1 MKGDGR
7 AIPQGRNSPGI
18 AIPHALGI
26 SGIAYS
32 GISYSASRNKRNSP
46 ENLGCHYSETAIP
59 KFKTA
64 IARNSAEN
72 LAIPLFPLRGD
83 VLLGTAPLPRGL
95 AALQGGG
102 P

>member
-7 AIPQGRNSPGI
+7 AIP
-18 AIPHALGI
+18 HARGI

-32 GISYSASRNKRNSP
+32 GRGYSAPRNKRNSP

-59 KFKTA
+59 KFKNA
-64 IARNSAEN
+64 ITRNSPEN

-83 VLLGTAPLPRGL
+83 VLSGTARLPRGL
-95 AALQGGG
+95 ATLGGCG
-102 P
+102 Q